1 MNEDKPQRWWKAELR
16 EQRTL
21 WILVVITGVVLPL
34 LTAGTAK
41 PGEFYPFSNFPM
53 YKRFEDETYYVY
65 VSDLSD
71 QVLNV
76 GHLFGLPIS
85 NAKKIYDSG
94 LDDLKKETRSK
105 EKRAQLP
112 MVYRTQAAENTLALL
127 IKNAPMAQRPHIS
140 TLSGLRLHQ
149 VNLFYK
155 EGRIQKESQ
164 PVGELV
170 LNTAAPR

>member
-1 MNEDKPQRWWKAELR
+1 MSGDKPRPWWKAELM

-21 WILVVITGVVLPL
+21 WGLVLFSGVIMPL
-34 LTAGTAK
+34 LTARTAK
-41 PGEFYPFSNFPM
+41 PGEFYPLSNFPM
-53 YKRFEDETYYVY
+53 YKSFEDETYYVY

-71 QVLNV
+71 RVLNV
-76 GHLFGLPIS
+76 GQLFGLPIS
-85 NAKKIYDSG
+85 NAKKIYDNG

-105 EKRAQLP
+105 EKRAQMPL
-112 MVYRTQAAENTLALL
+112 VYRAQAAEQTLALL
-127 IKNAPMAQRPHIS
+127 IKNAPMERRPHIS

-149 VNLFYK
+149 VDLSYK
-155 EGRIQKESQ
+155 DGRIQKVSQ